1 MLLLE
6 DFFGEDFFV
15 LLLLAAAFF
24 FVAICIT
31 PFQFWKRQ
39 KSRHRY
45 YRLLRPFVIKKIP
58 EFFIFLAARFFS
70 LREEN
75 FSKMLRQN
83 FFDTI
88 RR

>member
-1 MLLLE
+1 MGRLSKMLRYHRSAARNTNYRRLADFFVLFLE

-45 YRLLRPFVIKKIP
+45 YRLYEPSIIK
-58 EFFIFLAARFFS
+58 
-70 LREEN
+70 
-75 FSKMLRQN
+75 
-83 FFDTI
+83 
-88 RR
+88 